1 MSASIGA
8 RVLILGQDQDSLGGD
23 LDRLQAFRGDIGSLE
38 MWDFPLTSAE
48 VRQIAS
54 CQRRPSGSVVSL
66 DTDDFESFGDVQEVW
81 VDFDYFCRPQI
92 NRPYYMIYPSKIHK
106 NENIHLCYLMNTT
119 LPVPKDDIDNQ
130 LLYTELGL
138 LKNMCNFPQFMLWLG
153 IVRDNGSDQWLNMYT
168 KTPITYSNFHSRFP
182 KGGSAYFCG
191 YMTNDGRWADA
202 YCQYSRCGACLLRR
216 TDFITMRGLC
226 FKNRLETRFYPK
238 GYKGGKPVFHSFHGY
253 VIFWDE
259 GGYQWHLYNS
269 ATKQEMASLK
279 TRRHWLPLVCVSGQ
293 CTQKYGSDEED
304 CGLVNIPKGYIQY
317 LAPRGP
323 RNSPLPL
330 IPIVTLVRVA
340 HVDNINMAID
350 VEFVVSITWRDDRLS
365 FQHLSTSGE
374 KFISKED
381 VTRMWMPQFQI
392 LDLVDAKYKLLEN
405 IVIVST
411 SKGAQLPVFN
421 SIKRDPFYPGK
432 DNNITSSSQ
441 HTAQITCSFD
451 LYVYPFDVQMCS
463 IRLRLPHSYV
473 NNVYFDVNKGSAF
486 FTGKQDLA
494 LYTISN
500 VHYDSRSDKT
510 NLAINFELCRRQGLV
525 LMTTFIP
532 SMLLLLVSWATLFIK
547 QEALNVRAGMALT
560 TLLILYTLFANFS
573 RSIPQT
579 DIVKL
584 AQAWQVR
591 CQDGRQQLGPSGEG
605 KHPSSLTILL
615 TPVPP
620 GAKLTKSK
628 VRTLSLRLS
637 LAAGRGNQRR
647 VPSYLCH
654 QNPLTASNAKGR
666 CQYNE
671 RVRSSMDISF

>member
-1 MSASIGA
+1 MARERTRIHPWFCGRLVVFALTAALAMCGEDSQDAPGRTRIVSFQRDLWKPSSNESYLRCNLTRASAPFREFSRCGFRFAQAAEYSTFFSYATDDSRSDEIVLNTEWDKARVYITDAFQINSQAAVDLHPELWMQLCHVITESTHTVYLQGKVATRTELVSGERIG
-8 RVLILGQDQDSLGGD
+8 REIIPSSGVLILGQDQDSLGGD

-191 YMTNDGRWADA
+191 YMTNDGRWSDA

-269 ATKQEMASLK
+269 ATKQEMASLINSETLAPFGVRQWTVHSK
-279 TRRHWLPLVCVSGQ
+279 MCDITDPKVNISLSSCGDDMFTCTSGR
-293 CTQKYGSDEED
+293 CTEFQKRCNYMFDCEDGSDEED

-340 HVDNINMAID
+340 HVDT
-350 VEFVVSITWRDDRLS
+350 SIWP
-365 FQHLSTSGE
+365 ST
-374 KFISKED
+374 
-381 VTRMWMPQFQI
+381 
-392 LDLVDAKYKLLEN
+392 
-405 IVIVST
+405 
-411 SKGAQLPVFN
+411 
-421 SIKRDPFYPGK
+421 
-432 DNNITSSSQ
+432 
-441 HTAQITCSFD
+441 
-451 LYVYPFDVQMCS
+451 
-463 IRLRLPHSYV
+463 
-473 NNVYFDVNKGSAF
+473 
-486 FTGKQDLA
+486 
-494 LYTISN
+494 
-500 VHYDSRSDKT
+500 
-510 NLAINFELCRRQGLV
+510 
-525 LMTTFIP
+525 
-532 SMLLLLVSWATLFIK
+532 
-547 QEALNVRAGMALT
+547 
-560 TLLILYTLFANFS
+560 
-573 RSIPQT
+573 
-579 DIVKL
+579 
-584 AQAWQVR
+584 
-591 CQDGRQQLGPSGEG
+591 
-605 KHPSSLTILL
+605 
-615 TPVPP
+615 
-620 GAKLTKSK
+620 
-628 VRTLSLRLS
+628 
-637 LAAGRGNQRR
+637 
-647 VPSYLCH
+647 
-654 QNPLTASNAKGR
+654 
-666 CQYNE
+666 
-671 RVRSSMDISF
+671 

>member
-1 MSASIGA
+1 
-8 RVLILGQDQDSLGGD
+8 
-23 LDRLQAFRGDIGSLE
+23 
-38 MWDFPLTSAE
+38 
-48 VRQIAS
+48 
-54 CQRRPSGSVVSL
+54 
-66 DTDDFESFGDVQEVW
+66 
-81 VDFDYFCRPQI
+81 
-92 NRPYYMIYPSKIHK
+92 
-106 NENIHLCYLMNTT
+106 MNTT

-259 GGYQWHLYNS
+259 GGYQWHLYSS
-269 ATKQEMASLK
+269 ATKQEMASLINSETLAPFGVRQWTVHSK
-279 TRRHWLPLVCVSGQ
+279 MCDITDPKVNISLSSCGDDMFTCTSGR
-293 CTQKYGSDEED
+293 CTEFQKRCNYMFDCEDGSDEED

-421 SIKRDPFYPGK
+421 SIKRGK
-432 DNNITSSSQ
+432 
-441 HTAQITCSFD
+441 
-451 LYVYPFDVQMCS
+451 Y
-463 IRLRLPHSYV
+463 
-473 NNVYFDVNKGSAF
+473 
-486 FTGKQDLA
+486 
-494 LYTISN
+494 
-500 VHYDSRSDKT
+500 
-510 NLAINFELCRRQGLV
+510 
-525 LMTTFIP
+525 
-532 SMLLLLVSWATLFIK
+532 
-547 QEALNVRAGMALT
+547 
-560 TLLILYTLFANFS
+560 
-573 RSIPQT
+573 
-579 DIVKL
+579 
-584 AQAWQVR
+584 
-591 CQDGRQQLGPSGEG
+591 
-605 KHPSSLTILL
+605 
-615 TPVPP
+615 
-620 GAKLTKSK
+620 
-628 VRTLSLRLS
+628 
-637 LAAGRGNQRR
+637 
-647 VPSYLCH
+647 
-654 QNPLTASNAKGR
+654 
-666 CQYNE
+666 
-671 RVRSSMDISF
+671 